1 MFDFAKRI
9 WREVR
14 RLFDYTTLK
23 TALGRELTLSQS
35 MVEALESWGGMM
47 DGKAPWC
54 VDPVVSLRIESG
66 ICREFADAVLVEM
79 ESSILNNDRLDA
91 AYQRGLLDLNENLQ
105 DGLGFGSFILRP
117 LGADRTEF
125 VTADKF
131 VPVRF
136 DDSGNAG
143 IVKSLHQALHLIV
156 DRFTDFAAEIDIQ
169 CHIPGRETAY
179 L

>member
-54 VDPVVSLRIESG
+54 VDPVVSLRIESA

-105 DGLGFGSFILRP
+105 DGLGRWGQTGPS
-117 LGADRTEF
+117 
-125 VTADKF
+125 
-131 VPVRF
+131 
-136 DDSGNAG
+136 S
-143 IVKSLHQALHLIV
+143 SQLISSC
-156 DRFTDFAAEIDIQ
+156 RSASM
-169 CHIPGRETAY
+169 IPGNRSM
-179 L
+179 LLF

>member
-14 RLFDYTTLK
+14 TLFDYTTLK

-136 DDSGNAG
+136 DDSG
-143 IVKSLHQALHLIV
+143 KPV
-156 DRFTDFAAEIDIQ
+156 DVAFLTIKRVGEYD
-169 CHIPGRETAY
+169 Y
-179 L
+179 

>member
-47 DGKAPWC
+47 DGKAAWC

-79 ESSILNNDRLDA
+79 ESSILNNDRLDD
-91 AYQRGLLDLNENLQ
+91 RCSPSCLWCLF
-105 DGLGFGSFILRP
+105 FGTS
-117 LGADRTEF
+117 EW
-125 VTADKF
+125 
-131 VPVRF
+131 
-136 DDSGNAG
+136 N
-143 IVKSLHQALHLIV
+143 
-156 DRFTDFAAEIDIQ
+156 
-169 CHIPGRETAY
+169 
-179 L
+179 

>member
-91 AYQRGLLDLNENLQ
+91 AYQKGLLDL
-105 DGLGFGSFILRP
+105 
-117 LGADRTEF
+117 RTCRT
-125 VTADKF
+125 VL
-131 VPVRF
+131 V
-136 DDSGNAG
+136 S
-143 IVKSLHQALHLIV
+143 ALVSCGRWGQTGQSSSQLISSC
-156 DRFTDFAAEIDIQ
+156 RSASM
-169 CHIPGRETAY
+169 IPGNRSM
-179 L
+179 LLF